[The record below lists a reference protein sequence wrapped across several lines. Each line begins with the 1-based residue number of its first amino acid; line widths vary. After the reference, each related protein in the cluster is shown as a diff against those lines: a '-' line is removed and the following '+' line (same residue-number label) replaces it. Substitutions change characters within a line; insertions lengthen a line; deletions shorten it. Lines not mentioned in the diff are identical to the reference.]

1 MALKNQQK
9 IDKNRDWH
17 PIGTQVSTSG
27 PKVIQKCS
35 KGVPKVLKKL
45 SKSDP
50 KRSQLANIV
59 FCRSW
64 KHPVTKGAGG
74 SGRSPLIKYW
84 DPFHWIRM
92 KKLVWMLE
100 KSRRVHGILN

>member
-1 MALKNQQK
+1 MFLGETVVQKCTPMALKNQQK
-9 IDKNRDWH
+9 IDKTRDWR
-17 PIGTQVSTSG
+17 PIGTQVYTSG

-74 SGRSPLIKYW
+74 SGRSPLNIDISINRYI
-84 DPFHWIRM
+84 DI
-92 KKLVWMLE
+92 
-100 KSRRVHGILN
+100 SIY